1 MKKKKILIVEDSTL
15 IQLRLYK
22 MLLSSGYDVVGK
34 TDSHEEALAYTKKF
48 NPDMILMDIIL
59 IGKYDG
65 IMTAMDIKKFS
76 DAGIIYL
83 TGNSSDKMIARARK
97 TKPLGYLIKPY
108 NDRQLNVALD
118 MAFTRQELILELQ
131 AANKNLKKLS
141 RRDTLTKLPNRR
153 DLIEHLQYNIHRYE
167 RYQQSFSVILADI
180 DDFKM
185 INDTYGHNA
194 GDLVLRELSHL
205 FTNFGRKQ
213 DTVGRW
219 GGEEFLFILVSVTE
233 NNGAMLVAKKI
244 RSHIEDHTF
253 RYKDNE
259 IKITLT
265 FGVST
270 YNSHLSLDEIIKQ
283 ADDALYK
290 GKEKGKNCII
300 NSNTDY

>member
-131 AANKNLKKLS
+131 AANKN
-141 RRDTLTKLPNRR
+141 
-153 DLIEHLQYNIHRYE
+153 
-167 RYQQSFSVILADI
+167 F
-180 DDFKM
+180 
-185 INDTYGHNA
+185 
-194 GDLVLRELSHL
+194 
-205 FTNFGRKQ
+205 
-213 DTVGRW
+213 
-219 GGEEFLFILVSVTE
+219 
-233 NNGAMLVAKKI
+233 KKI
-244 RSHIEDHTF
+244 IQT
-253 RYKDNE
+253 
-259 IKITLT
+259 
-265 FGVST
+265 
-270 YNSHLSLDEIIKQ
+270 
-283 ADDALYK
+283 
-290 GKEKGKNCII
+290 
-300 NSNTDY
+300 

>member
-1 MKKKKILIVEDSTL
+1 
-15 IQLRLYK
+15 
-22 MLLSSGYDVVGK
+22 
-34 TDSHEEALAYTKKF
+34 
-48 NPDMILMDIIL
+48 
-59 IGKYDG
+59 
-65 IMTAMDIKKFS
+65 
-76 DAGIIYL
+76 
-83 TGNSSDKMIARARK
+83 
-97 TKPLGYLIKPY
+97 
-108 NDRQLNVALD
+108 
-118 MAFTRQELILELQ
+118 
-131 AANKNLKKLS
+131 
-141 RRDTLTKLPNRR
+141 
-153 DLIEHLQYNIHRYE
+153 
-167 RYQQSFSVILADI
+167 
-180 DDFKM
+180 M